1 MIRFLGYIVV
11 FLTTFSLTYSES
23 VTDTVGKRFP
33 EVTVEGKKELTN
45 QGFNYISS
53 QLLDSKAI
61 EKIRPIQISDALQY
75 IAGVNIRDYGGLGS
89 IKTISLRGLPS
100 NQTLVLIDG
109 LRINN
114 SQTGIA
120 DISKIF
126 VSSIGRIEVAK
137 SSSSSLYGSNAMAG
151 IVNLISKTE
160 LQDNYRF
167 IASYDNFTNK
177 ILEAEIT
184 QNIDSIPFALKVRK
198 TNSDGTYSFKVGEK
212 SYERQN
218 SQVDNLDLYLGT
230 VFGWGDFTLKPKL
243 IIRESQTGSP
253 EPVLAGVQRASN
265 AFLKESDLTAIVS
278 ANNYINDSTEF
289 KIGAVYSYSD
299 LQYKNENAIE
309 FGANGLDNDF
319 YNNAMQIRSEY
330 NSKYKNLF
338 YGFVADANINTLSG
352 DMLQKTQNNIGRQDI
367 GISGNMN
374 YTKKSVVIEYSFFS
388 SFRADYSSDFSSN
401 YSPMLGASAN
411 VVEANL
417 ISKASLSTGYR
428 LPSFNEMYY
437 LNYGNQNLQPEKSI
451 TYNLG
456 LDYEPPKFGSFG
468 LNLFYTNTKDQIAAV
483 PTGPITWQSQN
494 IDKVNTKGIEFFA
507 NITPI
512 KGLNLIYNYIYQ
524 EPLIKS
530 DEAEEKILV
539 PYTPQEIISALVSYD
554 ISSFQFGTSMQY
566 KSYVFTTIDNDLG
579 LIIDDYTLFDVFFS
593 YKPEFYGGKLLL
605 RLDMKNIFDEQ
616 YQLFLNYPMPGRNIR
631 GTISYEI

>member
-1 MIRFLGYIVV
+1 MIRLLGYIVV
-11 FLTTFSLTYSES
+11 FLTSFSLTYSES
-23 VTDTVGKRFP
+23 VTDTVGKKFP

-53 QLLDSKAI
+53 QLLDSKSI
-61 EKIRPIQISDALQY
+61 EKIRPIQIIDALQY

-109 LRINN
+109 LRLNN

-120 DISKIF
+120 DVSKIF

-160 LQDNYRF
+160 LQDKYKF
-167 IASYDNFTNK
+167 TASYDSFTNK
-177 ILEAEIT
+177 IFEAEVT
-184 QNIDSIPFALKVRK
+184 QNIDSIPLALKMRK
-198 TNSDGTYSFKVGEK
+198 TNSDGTYSFKVGDER
-212 SYERQN
+212 YERQN

-319 YNNAMQIRSEY
+319 YNNGMQIRSEY
-330 NSKYKNLF
+330 NSKYKNLY

-456 LDYEPPKFGSFG
+456 LDYEPPKFGRFG

-530 DEAEEKILV
+530 VEAEEKILV

-579 LIIDDYTLFDVFFS
+579 LIIDDFTLFDVFFS
-593 YKPEFYGGKLLL
+593 YKPELYGGKLLL